1 MISLVSAAALLAGKL
16 RDDNRGVTA
25 IEYGLIASMMA
36 VVLVVAVALVTGS
49 LTTAFT
55 SISGHI
61 STGK

>member
-1 MISLVSAAALLAGKL
+1 MSLISAATVLINTF
-16 RDDNRGVTA
+16 RDDKRGVTA

-55 SISGHI
+55 SIGTHI

>member
-1 MISLVSAAALLAGKL
+1 MMSLISAATLLINNF
-16 RDDNRGVTA
+16 RDDKRGVTA

-61 STGK
+61 KTGS

>member
-1 MISLVSAAALLAGKL
+1 MSLISAATMLVNNF
-16 RDDNRGVTA
+16 RDDKRGVTA